1 MIEMTC
7 GNIRSKKSHVGATNR
22 RVGNLCVES
31 ADGDE
36 HDGAHEST
44 EDMLNDD
51 GKQVRSRGAACWEGH
66 DHELC
71 ENSGCQP
78 AHECPAPYSDRL
90 VFLAPHACI
99 IAKHDFERK
108 VDKNSKCQIFLAES
122 LVQQFEVGN
131 SVVGLESDLSDQ
143 VDDDENLDV
152 A

>member
-1 MIEMTC
+1 MILEDV
-7 GNIRSKKSHVGATNR
+7 RSKKSHVSATNR
-22 RVGNLCVES
+22 GISDLRMES

-44 EDMLNDD
+44 EDMLDD
-51 GKQVRSRGAACWEGH
+51 DSEQVRSRGAACWEGH
-66 DHELC
+66 DHELR

-90 VFLAPHACI
+90 VFLAPHARI
-99 IAKHDFERK
+99 VAKHDFERK
-108 VDKNSKCQIFLAES
+108 VDKNSESQIFLAES